1 MMWCTNCQTTFSWKT
16 GKKTHEKVHNPHYY
30 DYLRKN
36 GMLKRDPLDVQCGG
50 MPDANRLTIDCK
62 VPWSLDVNL
71 IVDTLRTYI
80 RWLDH
85 AREEETPFYPTTLA
99 VDDFN
104 TKLRVKF
111 LMGEIDEPA
120 WREML
125 YKNEKKHVLKKEL
138 GEILALVN
146 STSIDII
153 RRIHL
158 AILDIQQKPIPQ
170 SAVNLGSWEEIVLVN
185 RLAPRL
191 APYQRGQTR
200 KTLKADKEMDTEG
213 LAIFKAGI
221 DELEA
226 LRSYANEHLQKVG
239 VSFGCKFPQYGEHF
253 EFLRYGIEKIHKP

>member
-1 MMWCTNCQTTFSWKT
+1 MMWCTKCQTTFSWKT

-36 GMLKRDPLDVQCGG
+36 GMLKRDPLDVECGG
-50 MPDANRLTIDCK
+50 MPDANRLTLDCK
-62 VPWSLDVNL
+62 VPWSLDLNL
-71 IVDTLRTYI
+71 IVDTMRTYI

-85 AREEETPFYPTTLA
+85 ARVVETPWYPTTLA

-104 TKLRVKF
+104 TMLRVRF
-111 LMGEIDEPA
+111 LMGEIDEPV

-158 AILDIQQKPIPQ
+158 AVLDMQEKPIPP
-170 SAVNLGSWEEIVLVN
+170 SSVSIGSWEQIVQANILGVN
-185 RLAPRL
+185 RP
-191 APYQRGQTR
+191 GQKI
-200 KTLKADKEMDTEG
+200 KTFKASEKMNTEG
-213 LAIFKAGI
+213 LAIFKNGF